1 MIINFSIY
9 KLYPKCEYLDND
21 SQFGATKCD
30 SDLVSASVLAFNMIN
45 VAKDIFRCNAS
56 NVLKT
61 FLSNNDYLNFAPQIY
76 TNIYTWLKY
85 IINIGVFFT
94 S

>member
-45 VAKDIFRCNAS
+45 VAKDIFS
-56 NVLKT
+56 NIQDAISCFEDLFV
-61 FLSNNDYLNFAPQIY
+61 
-76 TNIYTWLKY
+76 KY
-85 IINIGVFFT
+85 
-94 S
+94 

>member
-45 VAKDIFRCNAS
+45 VAKDIFRCNIM
-56 NVLKT
+56 
-61 FLSNNDYLNFAPQIY
+61 F
-76 TNIYTWLKY
+76 
-85 IINIGVFFT
+85 
-94 S
+94 